1 MQFLLQETNS
11 AQLYLL
17 PILLCVILNADIDA
31 GWGCMLRSAQMLLTH
46 ALRVHFK
53 SNEWRPPDIIDASWS
68 TVRKDALVR
77 SIMTWFADFPSR
89 RQSVYS
95 VHNMCAAGMNKYEVL
110 PGEWYGPGTACYILR
125 DLVALH
131 QQQQPPATI
140 QLFRVHVSSE
150 GTLYKDTIYELMTK
164 DTGNT
169 QRRKQK
175 EVLEKEQQK
184 QTQHQQKQT
193 RDNVHPLD
201 PDVILRDVNK
211 VVDVED
217 LEWDTSLL
225 LLIPLRL
232 GLDEL
237 NEEYT
242 RGIAEIFGLPQSVGI
257 LGGRYVVYLFLF
269 CFISCF

>member
-1 MQFLLQETNS
+1 
-11 AQLYLL
+11 
-17 PILLCVILNADIDA
+17 
-31 GWGCMLRSAQMLLTH
+31 
-46 ALRVHFK
+46 
-53 SNEWRPPDIIDASWS
+53 
-68 TVRKDALVR
+68 
-77 SIMTWFADFPSR
+77 MTR
-89 RQSVYS
+89 
-95 VHNMCAAGMNKYEVL
+95 
-110 PGEWYGPGTACYILR
+110 
-125 DLVALH
+125 
-131 QQQQPPATI
+131 
-140 QLFRVHVSSE
+140 
-150 GTLYKDTIYELMTK
+150 

-175 EVLEKEQQK
+175 EVLETEQQK
-184 QTQHQQKQT
+184 QTQHQQKQK

-257 LGGRYVVYLFLF
+257 LGGRYVVFLFLF